1 MVYKTS
7 LLLGLAAIA
16 FALPTDKDSKQGLV
30 AGKFIVALKPTANV
44 DLDLHS
50 RWVSDVHGQALARRG
65 VESGGIDKT
74 FSFPG
79 FQGYSG
85 SFDED
90 TIEIIKANS
99 SVLLVEPEQV
109 FTIASP
115 VTQQSPP
122 WGLSAISNANPPS
135 SKASYTYDS
144 TAGAGTFVYVLDSG
158 IYLEHDEF
166 QGRAVFGADTSAVS
180 SKKQHG
186 TLVAAIVN
194 GATYG
199 VAKKATVVDVQVL
212 GDDGGS
218 SSGVLAGLSW
228 TVNDVVSKKR
238 AGKAVINMSLSGG
251 NSVVFNE
258 AVQKAIDAGI
268 PVVAA
273 AGNSNEDA
281 SQSSPG
287 NQPNVIT
294 VAASSKDYKR
304 WAQSNWGS
312 ACDIFAPG
320 EQIISAWPTSTS
332 ATYIASGTSEASP
345 HVAGVVAYLL
355 ALEGSRTPAQIW
367 SRLQE
372 LAIKDKITDTKGV
385 PNVLV
390 YNGIGK

>member
-1 MVYKTS
+1 MLYKTVVS
-7 LLLGLAAIA
+7 FGLATIA
-16 FALPTDKDSKQGLV
+16 LALPTDRDSKGPRSSN
-30 AGKFIVALKPTANV
+30 FIVALKPTANF
-44 DLDLHS
+44 DFDLHA

-65 VESGGIDKT
+65 VESSGIDKT

-79 FQGYSG
+79 FRGYSG

-90 TIEIIKANS
+90 TIQIIKANS
-99 SVLLVEPEQV
+99 SVLHVESEQT

-158 IYLEHDEF
+158 IYLEHEEF
-166 QGRAVFGADTSAVS
+166 QGRAVFGADTSGVTT
-180 SKKQHG
+180 KKQHG

-228 TVNDVVSKKR
+228 TVNDIVSKNR

-251 NSVVFNE
+251 NSVILNE

-281 SQSSPG
+281 SKSSPG

-294 VAASSKDYKR
+294 VAASSKDYQR
-304 WAQSNWGS
+304 WAHSNWGS

-320 EQIISAWPTSTS
+320 EEITSAWPTSAS
-332 ATYIASGTSEASP
+332 ATRVASGTSEASP
-345 HVAGVVAYLL
+345 HVAGVIAYLF

-367 SRLQE
+367 SRLRE
-372 LAIKDKITDTKGV
+372 LAIKDKITDVKGV
-385 PNVLV
+385 PNLLV
-390 YNGIGK
+390 YTGIGK

>member
-1 MVYKTS
+1 MLYTTVVS
-7 LLLGLAAIA
+7 LGLATIA
-16 FALPTDKDSKQGLV
+16 LALPTDKDSKGLE
-30 AGKFIVALKPTANV
+30 ANKFIIALKPTAKV
-44 DLDLHS
+44 DLDLHA

-65 VESGGIDKT
+65 VEAGGIDKT

-79 FQGYSG
+79 FKGYSG

-99 SVLLVEPEQV
+99 SVLHVEPEQT

-158 IYLEHDEF
+158 IFLEHEEF
-166 QGRAVFGADTSAVS
+166 QGRAVFGADTSGIS

-186 TLVAAIVN
+186 TLVAAVVN

-212 GDDGGS
+212 GDDSGS
-218 SSGVLAGLSW
+218 SSGVLSGLSW
-228 TVNDVVSKKR
+228 TVNDVVSKNR
-238 AGKAVINMSLSGG
+238 AGKAAINMSLSGG
-251 NSVVFNE
+251 NSIIFNE

-273 AGNSNEDA
+273 AGNANEDA
-281 SQSSPG
+281 SKSSPG

-294 VAASSKDYKR
+294 VAASNKDYQR
-304 WAQSNWGS
+304 WAWSNWGS

-320 EQIISAWPTSTS
+320 QDITSAWPTSAS

-367 SRLQE
+367 SRLKE
-372 LAIKDKITDTKGV
+372 LAIKDKITDVKGV
-385 PNVLV
+385 PNLLV

>member
-1 MVYKTS
+1 MLYKTVVS
-7 LLLGLAAIA
+7 LGLATIA
-16 FALPTDKDSKQGLV
+16 LALPTDRDNKGPGSSN
-30 AGKFIVALKPTANV
+30 FIVALKPTANA
-44 DLDLHS
+44 DLDLHA

-65 VESGGIDKT
+65 VESSGIDKT

-79 FQGYSG
+79 FRGYSG

-90 TIEIIKANS
+90 TIQIIKANS
-99 SVLLVEPEQV
+99 SVLHVEPEQT

-158 IYLEHDEF
+158 IYLEHEEF
-166 QGRAVFGADTSAVS
+166 QGRAVFGADTSGVTT
-180 SKKQHG
+180 KKQHG

-228 TVNDVVSKKR
+228 TVNDIVSKNR

-251 NSVVFNE
+251 NSVILNE

-281 SQSSPG
+281 SKSSPG

-294 VAASSKDYKR
+294 VAASNKDYQR
-304 WAQSNWGS
+304 WAHSNWGS

-320 EQIISAWPTSTS
+320 EEITSAWPTSAS
-332 ATYIASGTSEASP
+332 ATRVASGTSEASP
-345 HVAGVVAYLL
+345 HVAGVIAYLF

-367 SRLQE
+367 SRLRE
-372 LAIKDKITDTKGV
+372 LAIKDKITDVKGV
-385 PNVLV
+385 PNLLV
-390 YNGIGK
+390 YTGIGK

>member
-1 MVYKTS
+1 MSYKT
-7 LLLGLAAIA
+7 LFLLGLATIA
-16 FALPTDKDSKQGLV
+16 LALPSDRVSKEGLV

-44 DLDLHS
+44 DLDLHA
-50 RWVSDVHGQALARRG
+50 RWVSGVHGQALARRG

-85 SFDED
+85 VFDD
-90 TIEIIKANS
+90 NTIEIIKANS
-99 SVLLVEPEQV
+99 SVLHVEREQS

-158 IYLEHDEF
+158 IYLEHEEF
-166 QGRAVFGADTSAVS
+166 QGRAVFGADTSGVS

-228 TVNDVVSKKR
+228 TVNDVVSKNR
-238 AGKAVINMSLSGG
+238 AGKAVINMSLSGA
-251 NSVVFNE
+251 NSVIFNE

-273 AGNSNEDA
+273 AGNANEDA
-281 SQSSPG
+281 SKSSPG

-294 VAASSKDYKR
+294 VAASNKDYQR
-304 WAQSNWGS
+304 WAWSNWGP

-320 EQIISAWPTSTS
+320 EQITSAWPTSAS

-345 HVAGVVAYLL
+345 HVAGVIAYLF

-372 LAIKDKITDTKGV
+372 LAIKDKVTDVKGV
-385 PNVLV
+385 PNLLV

>member
-1 MVYKTS
+1 MFYKKLVLLS
-7 LLLGLAAIA
+7 LATISL
-16 FALPTDKDSKQGLV
+16 ALPTDRDGKGLI
-30 AGKFIVALKPTANV
+30 AGKFIIALKPTANV
-44 DLDLHS
+44 DLDLHA
-50 RWVSDVHGQALARRG
+50 RWVSDVHSQALNRRG

-74 FSFPG
+74 FNFPG

-85 SFDED
+85 SFDEK

-99 SVLLVEPEQV
+99 SVLLVEPEQIFNV
-109 FTIASP
+109 ASP

-158 IYLEHDEF
+158 IYLQHNEF
-166 QGRAVFGADTSAVS
+166 QGRAIFGADTSGVVS
-180 SKKQHG
+180 EKKHG

-194 GATYG
+194 GVTYG

-212 GDDGGS
+212 GDDYGS
-218 SSGVLAGLSW
+218 TSGIIAGLSW
-228 TVNDVVSKKR
+228 TVNDVVAKKR

-251 NSVVFNE
+251 NSAILNN
-258 AVQKAIDAGI
+258 AAQSAIDTGI

-273 AGNSNEDA
+273 AGNSNQDA
-281 SQSSPG
+281 STVSPA
-287 NQPNVIT
+287 NHPNVIT
-294 VAASSKDYKR
+294 VAASNKNYQR

-312 ACDIFAPG
+312 VCDIFAPG
-320 EQIISAWPTSTS
+320 EEITS
-332 ATYIASGTSEASP
+332 AAHTSASGTYTSSGTSEAAP

-355 ALEGSRTPAQIW
+355 SLEGPRTPAQIW

-372 LAIKDKITDTKGV
+372 LAIKDKITDAKGV
-385 PNVLV
+385 PNLLL

>member
-1 MVYKTS
+1 MLYKTVIS
-7 LLLGLAAIA
+7 LSIA
-16 FALPTDKDSKQGLV
+16 TIALALPTDKDSKDLV
-30 AGKFIVALKPTANV
+30 AGKFIVALKSTANV
-44 DLDLHS
+44 DLDLHA
-50 RWVSDVHGQALARRG
+50 RWVSNVHEQSLTRRG

-74 FSFPG
+74 FNFPG
-79 FQGYSG
+79 FKGYSG

-99 SVLLVEPEQV
+99 SVLHVEPEQT

-115 VTQQSPP
+115 ITQQSPP

-158 IYLEHDEF
+158 IYLDHEEF
-166 QGRAVFGADTSAVS
+166 QGRAVFGADMSGIS

-212 GDDGGS
+212 GDDYGS
-218 SSGVLAGLSW
+218 SSGVLAGISW
-228 TVNDVVSKKR
+228 TVNDVVSKNR
-238 AGKAVINMSLSGG
+238 AGKAVINMSLSGA
-251 NSVVFNE
+251 NSVIFNE

-273 AGNSNEDA
+273 AGNENDDA
-281 SQSSPG
+281 SKSSPG

-294 VAASSKDYKR
+294 VAASNKDYQR
-304 WAQSNWGS
+304 WAWSNWGP

-320 EQIISAWPTSTS
+320 EEITSAWPASAS

-345 HVAGVVAYLL
+345 HVAGVIAYLF

-367 SRLQE
+367 SRLKE
-372 LAIKDKITDTKGV
+372 LAIKDKITDVKGV
-385 PNVLV
+385 PNLLV
-390 YNGIGK
+390 YNGVGK